1 MTNTPDPI
9 FAAIERH
16 KTAEIYRATGDWGDL
31 NEVVASARA
40 LAEHWMLTKG
50 VEPGQD
56 PLDDEDQRVLSSIVA
71 ALKG

>member
-9 FAAIERH
+9 VAAIDRH
-16 KTAEIYRATGDWGDL
+16 KTALEIYRATGDWGDL

-40 LAEHWMLTKG
+40 LAEHSMMLTKG

-56 PLDDEDQRVLSSIVA
+56 ALDGAGPRAAAKDELP
-71 ALKG
+71 

>member
-9 FAAIERH
+9 VAAIVRH
-16 KTAEIYRATGDWGDL
+16 KTALEIYRATGDWGDL

-40 LAEHWMLTKG
+40 LAEHSMFTKG

-56 PLDDEDQRVLSSIVA
+56 PLDGAGPRAAAKDELP
-71 ALKG
+71 